1 MTFTGQHLDLTDDSM
16 KLLTIV
22 VPNEILSGFKIAE
35 FERVVGVPESGFRGM
50 SIAFRSKPNVAVNRE
65 QAIVLRNALN
75 AVMIE
80 LTSEFQIRTGYE
92 RSEAA
97 EVLLQL
103 DAFIASQGVL

>member
-1 MTFTGQHLDLTDDSM
+1 MTSTSQYLELTGDSK

-22 VPNEILSGFKIAE
+22 VPNELLNGFKINE
-35 FERVVGVPESGFRGM
+35 FERVVGISKDGFRAM
-50 SIAFRSKPNVAVNRE
+50 RIAFQSEPNLALKPE
-65 QAIVLRNALN
+65 QALVLRNALN

-80 LTSEFQIRTGYE
+80 LNSEFQTRTGYE
-92 RSEAA
+92 LSRAA